1 MGMKRTFEAISMLSP
16 FLEEVIDPSQGWISP
31 RRMSEAMRMP
41 LVELSQVIRMHRNT
55 LTKRPDS
62 PDVQSRLGQV
72 ARIVARAA
80 AMTGGNFSRAVIWF
94 RFEPLA
100 GFDHKTAE
108 QLVTEGHAEAVET
121 HLDMLEEGIYS

>member
-1 MGMKRTFEAISMLSP
+1 MLSP
-16 FLEEVIDPSQGWISP
+16 FLEAVIDPSEGWISP

-41 LVELSQVIRMHRNT
+41 LVELSEIIRMHRNT
-55 LTKRPDS
+55 LSKRPDS

-72 ARIVARAA
+72 ARIVTRAS

-94 RFEPLA
+94 RFEPLS

-108 QLVTEGHAEAVET
+108 QLVKEGHAEAVES
-121 HLDMLEEGIYS
+121 HLDMLEEGTYS

>member
-1 MGMKRTFEAISMLSP
+1 MLSP
-16 FLEEVIDPSQGWISP
+16 FLEKVIDPDQGWISP
-31 RRMSEAMRMP
+31 HRMSEAMRMP
-41 LVELSQVIRMHRNT
+41 LLELSQVIRMHRNT

-72 ARIVARAA
+72 ARIIARAA
-80 AMTGGNFSRAVIWF
+80 AMTDGNFSRAVIWF

-108 QLVTEGHAEAVET
+108 QLVSAGHGKAVET
-121 HLDMLEEGIYS
+121 HLDMLEEGIYSC